1 VHPATIN
8 NSRQEVIVTD
18 IVVHQFN
25 TTQVRTLIGPDGE
38 PRFVLIDVCR
48 ALGITNTRNVSTRLD
63 ADMKGV
69 HRVDTPG
76 GAQEVTTITEAG
88 LYEVVLR
95 SDKPD
100 AKAFRRWVTSEVLPS
115 IRKTGAYSLRLEGP
129 ELMAAA
135 LIEAQKTLEAAQQRA
150 ESAEAQIEA
159 DKHHVQ
165 YSKTLVASNAD
176 LLVKQVAGA
185 ITAAGEPVGP
195 VSLFEWLRSN
205 GWLCNNRGR
214 LWNNPAHWAVSKGY
228 MRSHVTLVTTSSG
241 SVERVTPLVTTLGQ
255 QKLIT
260 GFLNGTYK
268 LPDNR
273 PTTKKGN

>member
-1 VHPATIN
+1 M
-8 NSRQEVIVTD
+8 TD
-18 IVVHQFN
+18 IVVYTFHDQ
-25 TTQVRTLIGPDGE
+25 QVRTLTGPDGE
-38 PRFVLIDVCR
+38 PRFVLADVCR
-48 ALGITNTRNVSTRLD
+48 VLGMSNPTMVAQRLD
-63 ADMKGV
+63 EDALS
-69 HRVDTPG
+69 T
-76 GAQEVTTITEAG
+76 AEVIDSVGRTQSATVITEPG
-88 LYEVVLR
+88 LYEVIFQSR
-95 SDKPD
+95 KPE

-115 IRKTGAYSLRLEGP
+115 IRRTGAYSLQPRLEGP

-135 LIEAQKTLEAAQQRA
+135 LIEAQKTIEAAQQRA

-165 YSKTLVASNAD
+165 YSKTLIASNAD

-185 ITAAGEPVGP
+185 ITAAGEPIGP

-214 LWNNPAHWAVSKGY
+214 LWNNPTHWAVSKGY

-241 SVERVTPLVTTLGQ
+241 SIERVTPLVTTLGQ

-260 GFLNGTYK
+260 GFLDGTYK

-273 PTTKKGN
+273 PTMKKGN

>member
-1 VHPATIN
+1 MNDV
-8 NSRQEVIVTD
+8 
-18 IVVHQFN
+18 VVHTFHNQ
-25 TTQVRTLIGPDGE
+25 QVRTLTAPDGE
-38 PRFVLIDVCR
+38 PRFVLADVCR
-48 ALGITNTRNVSTRLD
+48 VLGMSNPTMVAQRLD
-63 ADMKGV
+63 EDALS
-69 HRVDTPG
+69 T
-76 GAQEVTTITEAG
+76 AEVIDSVGRTQSATVITEPG
-88 LYEVVLR
+88 LYEVIFQSR
-95 SDKPD
+95 KPE

-115 IRKTGAYSLRLEGP
+115 IRKTGAYSLQPRLEGP

-165 YSKTLVASNAD
+165 YSKTLIASNAD
-176 LLVKQVAGA
+176 LLVKQVAGS
-185 ITAAGEPVGP
+185 ITAAGGDVGP

-214 LWNNPAHWAVSKGY
+214 LWNNPTHWAVSKGY

-241 SVERVTPLVTTLGQ
+241 SAERVTPLVTTLGQ